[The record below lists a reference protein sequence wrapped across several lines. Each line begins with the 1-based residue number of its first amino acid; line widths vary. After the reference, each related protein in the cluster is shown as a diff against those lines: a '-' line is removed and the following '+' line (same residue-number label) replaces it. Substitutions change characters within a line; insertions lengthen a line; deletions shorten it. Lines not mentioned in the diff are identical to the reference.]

1 MAFGFSCKKVIF
13 ANCKIFN
20 RMRQRWNKLFRTSFV
35 PMVALV
41 LSACHADFESQVN
54 CPQKVGI
61 YAGGAETR
69 TQMLPNGLSTEWVAG
84 DELAVWA
91 RNSSGEF
98 TLSNQIFKTYGLD
111 GARGFFT
118 SELAESM
125 SKDDYTYY
133 CTYPVPVSVNGT
145 SVTFS
150 LPAVQDGKVTG
161 GSDIMIADPVL
172 HGALTPV
179 PDPEDHTGMRMSMN
193 RMMHQFRF
201 YIPEDNSVIG
211 EEELQ
216 KIMLTF
222 PSDVAGKVTYDLAD
236 MDAAPAL
243 SESTGSMELELAEP
257 LGISGAT
264 PEYACLAIVP
274 ASFSEGDSLHV
285 KAYTED
291 KIAYFDP
298 IDLKARTFEAG
309 HSTPVKLNVSELKEF
324 AGILTFT
331 LSVNNL
337 GENPNVITFKAP
349 EGCNFGD
356 GGSNVYVYA
365 PGREIQVGET
375 ISFKFE
381 EDVLAYMA
389 FSGKQIDVSYDSEH
403 AVMNETI
410 TMPAITQ
417 SGKTDASLTVPYLLY
432 QDFSGI
438 LKEGES
444 YGNNT
449 YASDER
455 KQPGVSL
462 DGIMPENGWNAARF
476 WMKPAGGAV
485 RINMRYQMVKIFL
498 SFTTSHYGRLDT
510 PPLAALKDGAV
521 ANLMVTFDAGAH
533 VNPSS
538 NDDAEKGNLTYIS
551 LTTHENASNPIN
563 GVGTGTGE
571 SGKLE
576 DFGIQYYKSAAMP
589 NAYGADDFLNTYP
602 THVVK
607 GVEATKA
614 TRLCFYP
621 STAFIKEGLGINAEF
636 NVYIDNIKVQ
646 IDN

>member
-1 MAFGFSCKKVIF
+1 
-13 ANCKIFN
+13 
-20 RMRQRWNKLFRTSFV
+20 MRQRWNKWFRTSFV
-35 PMVALV
+35 PMMALV
-41 LSACHADFESQVN
+41 LSACHADFRSPVN
-54 CPQKVGI
+54 QPKEVGF

-69 TQMLPNGLSTEWVAG
+69 TEMLSNGLSTKWVAG

-91 RNSSGEF
+91 RNSSGAF

-118 SELAESM
+118 SELAEPM
-125 SKDDYTYY
+125 PEDTYTYY

-145 SVTFS
+145 SVTFN
-150 LPAVQDGKVTG
+150 LPAVQDGKVTSG
-161 GSDIMIADPVL
+161 ADIMIADPVL

-179 PDPEDHTGMRMSMN
+179 PDPEDHSGMRMSMN

-201 YIPEDNSVIG
+201 YIPEGNTVIG
-211 EEELQ
+211 EEELH

-243 SESTGSMELELAEP
+243 SESTGSLELQLAEP

-264 PEYACLAIVP
+264 PEYSCLALVP
-274 ASFSEGDSLHV
+274 SSFAEGDVLQL

-298 IDLKARTFEAG
+298 IDLQARTFEAG
-309 HSTPVKLNVSELKEF
+309 HSTPVRLNVKELKEF

-356 GGSNVYVYA
+356 GGSNVYVYD

-381 EDVLAYMA
+381 EDVQAYMA
-389 FSGKQIDVSYDSEH
+389 FSGKPIDVSYDSEH
-403 AVMNETI
+403 AVMKETV

-438 LKEGES
+438 LKDGES
-444 YGNNT
+444 YGNNS

-455 KQPGVSL
+455 TQPGVSL
-462 DGIMPENGWNAARF
+462 DGIIPENGWNAARF
-476 WMKPAGGAV
+476 WMKPDGGAV
-485 RINMRYQMVKIFL
+485 RINMRYQMVRIGIGSFGI

-521 ANLMVTFDAGAH
+521 ANVRVYFDAGAN
-533 VNPSS
+533 VNTGS
-538 NDDAEKGNLTYIS
+538 NDDAESGNMTFIS
-551 LTTHENASNPIN
+551 LTTHEHASNPIN

-571 SGKLE
+571 SGDLA
-576 DFGIQYYKSAAMP
+576 DFGVQYYKSAAMP

-602 THVVK
+602 THTVT
-607 GVEATKA
+607 GVEANRT

-621 STAFIKEGLGINAEF
+621 SSAFIKEGLGINAEF

-646 IDN
+646 IAK